1 MKLNKRSTRGFTLI
15 ELMMVVAVVGVLA
28 AVAYPSY
35 LEQVRKGKRAE
46 GRGAV
51 LKGGQMQE
59 RYYTTNNAYA
69 DAATFPTLFGL
80 AASASVYSADGTA
93 QNNNANSAYTITLA
107 AGTTGA
113 VATSFVLTATPSFL
127 DTKCGALTLSN
138 TGLKGVATYTFQS
151 TSVAPTGAVQ
161 DCW

>member
-1 MKLNKRSTRGFTLI
+1 MKLYKRSTRGFTLI

-28 AVAYPSY
+28 AIAYPSY
-35 LEQVRKGKRAE
+35 QEQVRKGKRAE
-46 GRGAV
+46 GRGAL
-51 LKGGQMQE
+51 LKGAQMQE
-59 RYYTTNNAYA
+59 RYYTTNNAYS

-80 AASASVYSADGTA
+80 ATSASVYSGDGTA
-93 QNNNANSAYTITLA
+93 ANNNAASAYTITLA

-113 VATSFVLTATPSFL
+113 VATSFVLTATPNFM

-138 TGLKGVATYTFQS
+138 TGLKGVAGYTFQS
-151 TSVAPTGAVQ
+151 TSVTPAGSVP